1 MRKFLSSLIILF
13 TCVVLF
19 PNSAISYFDVPN
31 NTKEILSV
39 AIAMYGHDCSRG
51 VNWAGY
57 IYSIEGFPVFV
68 VECRSIG
75 PNNSKRKI
83 YYMVEFDTDRRLI
96 LITQK
101 GQFEVK

>member
-31 NTKEILSV
+31 NTKEILSI

-57 IYSIEGFPVFV
+57 IYSIEGYPVFV
-68 VECRSIG
+68 AECSSVG
-75 PNNSKRKI
+75 EMNSKIKT
-83 YYMVEFDTDRRLI
+83 YYMVEFDTDQRLI

-101 GQFEVK
+101 GKFTIK